1 MGWYED
7 IQSWGAG
14 VLGGAEGAVSDAVS
28 GAIDQGASA
37 IQAVQGAAGSI
48 SGDVTNSISTVQQT
62 VQDVSN
68 YVITAAAPSPQV
80 QEVLSDGSV
89 TQVAQYQPDIVVT
102 TETQTPAAAG
112 TDIFQ
117 QVVTSAGN
125 VAAAVGGAVTAADTF
140 LAGSVAV
147 SAAGSTTL
155 SGPATEITMTT
166 PVKTTTTTTTSPV
179 TTTVAASPT
188 PVQTAENVAVLLGAG
203 ILSAPASIF
212 DILSNAGSTEVNAP
226 ANILKLAQL
235 GVYAVTGEGKEDV
248 LNLTPSTSPES
259 TYGKDIR
266 EAVVGAISE
275 ATGTKMTTTPLTTF
289 MLPSDITALKSENTV
304 VRGTAVLNM
313 TLTGLGDWILGNPV
327 TAFVGPLQIL
337 DITGKVGTTGY
348 VEKTTTGVGSLSSL
362 VTTGISTKTST
373 KTTTPTSTKQVVTK
387 YKVTAVSNK
396 PACWGQLIGT
406 SGCP

>member
-102 TETQTPAAAG
+102 TETQTP
-112 TDIFQ
+112 
-117 QVVTSAGN
+117 
-125 VAAAVGGAVTAADTF
+125 
-140 LAGSVAV
+140 
-147 SAAGSTTL
+147 

-166 PVKTTTTTTTSPV
+166 PVKTTTTTTTSPA

-212 DILSNAGSTEVNAP
+212 DILSNAGGTEVNAP
-226 ANILKLAQL
+226 ANILKFAQL

-362 VTTGISTKTST
+362 VTTVISTKTST
-373 KTTTPTSTKQVVTK
+373 KTTTSTPTKQVVTK